1 VLKFYIKKSKG
12 KGKAI
17 PLHAWTDP
25 EGSKRLRF
33 PDFKIIGTF
42 KL

>member
-1 VLKFYIKKSKG
+1 MMDSG

-25 EGSKRLRF
+25 EGSRRVRL
-33 PDFKIIGTF
+33 PDFKRVGT
-42 KL
+42 